1 MENNMS
7 FPNSPNNDIRHL
19 TMSPVPGSTSPNRN
33 SGYNSD
39 SNLHHDTIIMPPPV
53 EDSNLDGINLLANPK
68 VAGGLDSSPI
78 GSPKQSVGQNW
89 HDTNDNNNENNNEQ
103 SMNYNDNNNNNFNN
117 FNNFNGDAQNDD
129 LEQNEEDYYPTRP
142 NPGMSPEEML
152 NRKQE
157 ILFQF
162 DKLQRRGFTLP
173 RKYTLRDDLDFLEFE
188 YEKIKKQ
195 REVESSIQF
204 SRKMLMACIT
214 GVEYLNGKFDPF
226 DVNLEGWS
234 ESIMENI
241 NDYDDVFE
249 ELHDKYKSK
258 VKVAPEI
265 RLMLMLGGSAFMFH
279 LTNTMFKSAA
289 PQMSEMFRNNPDLMK
304 SMASA
309 VMGGGGNMSG
319 AMPQGMMPQTM
330 PPMMPQMMPPG
341 MMPPGMMPP
350 GMMQPGM
357 MQPPQ
362 MNRSEITEMPPSP
375 EIHASQ
381 EVRRVDLG
389 NKDRSEMKGPASLDS
404 LLAGGDP
411 DNLASIQ
418 KKRRTGGRKS
428 KTNEINLS

>member
-1 MENNMS
+1 
-7 FPNSPNNDIRHL
+7 
-19 TMSPVPGSTSPNRN
+19 
-33 SGYNSD
+33 
-39 SNLHHDTIIMPPPV
+39 MPPPV

>member
-1 MENNMS
+1 MS
-7 FPNSPNNDIRHL
+7 FPTSPNNDIRQI
-19 TMSPVPGSTSPNRN
+19 TMSPVPGSNSPNRI

-39 SNLHHDTIIMPPPV
+39 SNLHNDTIIMPPPV

-68 VAGGLDSSPI
+68 VSGGLESPI
-78 GSPKQSVGQNW
+78 GSPKQSLGQNW
-89 HDTNDNNNENNNEQ
+89 NDTNDNNDQ
-103 SMNYNDNNNNNFNN
+103 SMNYNDNNNN

-214 GVEYLNGKFDPF
+214 GVEYLNGKLDPF

-309 VMGGGGNMSG
+309 VMGGGGNAS
-319 AMPQGMMPQTM
+319 AAM

-357 MQPPQ
+357 MQPGMMQPGMMQPGMMQQGMMQPQQ
-362 MNRSEITEMPPSP
+362 MNKSEISEMPPSP

-381 EVRRVDLG
+381 EVRKVNLG

-411 DNLASIQ
+411 DSLASIQ

-428 KTNEINLS
+428 KTTEITLS